1 MEDPS
6 LKPHEE
12 DSLSKRLRLSL
23 DVGVH
28 GGSSYAKLKQNTTSH
43 HRNHSLDYRLTNSVQ
58 QQTHHRNRSLDSVLQ
73 QIPESGSS
81 HYHQPLHCQ
90 ISKLHDTSS
99 DSVSLDTPPSSAS
112 PSCINPVRDNT
123 DRTSLASD
131 DSGIFNSD
139 DGERQQ
145 RLMPDTVHSH
155 IPQHSSTYEMPK
167 NNDLTEEVV
176 DESVCDNTGIEGLAN
191 SSESLESK
199 SEVVMFPK
207 PPPKESL
214 LLRLFESTLFDM
226 SIAITYLF
234 NSKEPGVQTY
244 LVERRLSESIGTE
257 HRSDNQNRIRSMQ
270 YMKPDTI
277 RILKI
282 ICDDLPG
289 FHRGHQ
295 D

>member
-1 MEDPS
+1 MEGPS
-6 LKPHEE
+6 LKTQEE
-12 DSLSKRLRLSL
+12 DQLSKRLRLSL

-28 GGSSYAKLKQNTTSH
+28 GHAGPTYAKLKQQNSTSH
-43 HRNHSLDYRLTNSVQ
+43 HRNHSLDFRLGGGGQ
-58 QQTHHRNRSLDSVLQ
+58 HHTHHRNRSLDSVLQ
-73 QIPESGSS
+73 QIPESASS
-81 HYHQPLHCQ
+81 HYHQPLRCQ
-90 ISKLHDTSS
+90 ITKLHDASS

-112 PSCINPVRDNT
+112 PSCVNPVRDNT

-145 RLMPDTVHSH
+145 RLVPDSVVPSSS
-155 IPQHSSTYEMPK
+155 ISQHSSSSLEMPR
-167 NNDLTEEVV
+167 NSDLAE
-176 DESVCDNTGIEGLAN
+176 DASVRSARGEGLADL
-191 SSESLESK
+191 SESQESK

-244 LVERRLSESIGTE
+244 LGECPSVSCSSFL
-257 HRSDNQNRIRSMQ
+257 
-270 YMKPDTI
+270 PDV
-277 RILKI
+277 L
-282 ICDDLPG
+282 G
-289 FHRGHQ
+289 FRF
-295 D
+295 DRY